1 MVTKP
6 LTIME
11 TPSSKVCL
19 PCFFLARRLPTTTK
33 SQLLWSFSP
42 GRAKSGPTYIHLQSS
57 IPHPPSILPLPET
70 NHVVFSPLKIRA
82 KNRLQERHQK
92 KKKHP
97 TWSPTTHRESQG
109 LCHEGFLKCWVSP
122 TTIRVFLLKMD
133 QSFWVVKWDKKTHHF
148 GGKPPLKTQ
157 LYEIVENGENVH
169 PEFRET

>member
-19 PCFFLARRLPTTTK
+19 PCFFFARRLPTTK
-33 SQLLWSFSP
+33 NLSCFDLSHRGEPKGL
-42 GRAKSGPTYIHLQSS
+42 HLQSS

-92 KKKHP
+92 KKKTSHMKPNHP
-97 TWSPTTHRESQG
+97 SRKSRAVSWG
-109 LCHEGFLKCWVSP
+109 NFLKCWVSP

-133 QSFWVVKWDKKTHHF
+133 QSFWVVKWDKKPTIL
-148 GGKPPLKTQ
+148 GG
-157 LYEIVENGENVH
+157 NH
-169 PEFRET
+169 P